1 MIIDHWSLKQ
11 TLYKQTP
18 SWKLTKCLK
27 YKYVKVQSNSSHLCG
42 QYILFIQN
50 IYKKTNS
57 FTEAASVFFFIA
69 LFGFTV
75 GALHSAETATQTLNC
90 GKALTFPPILLFQL
104 DKTSITLVNNR
115 TISLIKHNFHRGSQ
129 RPSSGDAET
138 RDPGLGTELQHRRD
152 LTRWPLSHSIIQP
165 ISQAYNRERWKW
177 RAGKA
182 CSRAPLQRSLWH
194 CGCVGPS
201 INTISGRISNNTR
214 TSAVH
219 LHHQGFTQWYMQRFT
234 AELVYKRVTI
244 SIILCQTRIVNQKT
258 LQL

>member
-1 MIIDHWSLKQ
+1 MRTI
-11 TLYKQTP
+11 
-18 SWKLTKCLK
+18 
-27 YKYVKVQSNSSHLCG
+27 

-57 FTEAASVFFFIA
+57 FTEAASLFFFIA

-129 RPSSGDAET
+129 RPSSGDAES

-165 ISQAYNRERWKW
+165 ISQAYNRARWKW

-219 LHHQGFTQWYMQRFT
+219 LHH
-234 AELVYKRVTI
+234 RVSHSDI
-244 SIILCQTRIVNQKT
+244 CSVLLLSWFRNQNWKPEDASAVIFSWSRKSWV
-258 LQL
+258 LWNSFKL